1 MGDPID
7 LRYNNRIHLDKYSK
21 RWSDILLG
29 NQFLKLYFYENGI
42 SSSLIVDR
50 MIRADNLRIKKPNED
65 FKFAIIRSKPN
76 EKNIDLDNN
85 NDSEDK
91 KFSYSRQDYESYEKA
106 FEENE
111 FLFFVRI
118 LISFFN

>member
-1 MGDPID
+1 MGDAID
-7 LRYNNRIHLDKYSK
+7 IRFNESIHLDKYSK

-42 SSSLIVDR
+42 SSSLVVNR
-50 MIRADNLRIKKPNED
+50 MIKADDLRIIKPNED
-65 FKFAIIRSKPN
+65 FKFLIIKSKPN

-91 KFSYSRQDYESYEKA
+91 KFSYSRSDYESYEKA

-111 FLFFVRI
+111 FLFFVI
-118 LISFFN
+118 KHF

>member
-1 MGDPID
+1 MVDNIEMK
-7 LRYNNRIHLDKYSK
+7 YNESIHLDKYSK

-42 SSSLIVDR
+42 SSSLLVDR
-50 MIRADNLRIKKPNED
+50 LIRTDDLLIKKPNED

-76 EKNIDLDNN
+76 EKNIDILNN
-85 NDSEDK
+85 NDSEEK
-91 KFSYSRQDYESYEKA
+91 VFSHSRADYETYEKD

-111 FLFFVRI
+111 FLFFVKAK
-118 LISFFN
+118 FF